1 MNTILYNDLT
11 EQQNTIYT
19 VTISNGKHKQRW
31 QIIYAFKRNDKK
43 RKVWNE
49 KLKQT
54 SKMQSR
60 TA

>member
-1 MNTILYNDLT
+1 MEAMNTILYNDLT

-49 KLKQT
+49 KL
-54 SKMQSR
+54 
-60 TA
+60 